1 MLVDWKFDYSLG
13 IPQIDAEHFEI
24 VAMIGRLA
32 EVKGRPDEVRQIG
45 QIMVQ
50 LQDHMA
56 THCMHEE
63 CLMERAGYPDLEAHK
78 QEHVAHARRMRDIE
92 LDSIDPILL
101 HDRLLECTVRHILKH
116 DRPYASFAR
125 SWLDRRG
132 VREA

>member
-24 VAMIGRLA
+24 VATIGRLA
-32 EVKGRPDEVRQIG
+32 KVGGRPDEIRQIG
-45 QIMVQ
+45 QIMMQ
-50 LQDHMA
+50 LQDLVA

-63 CLMERAGYPDLEAHK
+63 CMMERAGYPGLDAHK
-78 QEHVAHARRMRDIE
+78 KEHVAHVQRMRDIE

-101 HDRLLECTVRHILKH
+101 HDRLLECTAKHILKY
-116 DRPYASFAR
+116 DRPYVSFAG

-132 VREA
+132 EQEV